1 MAFVRHAYKTARC
14 ILYRDNEFL
23 LAVHSSFWGVQ
34 HRRWGLPG
42 GQIERGES
50 PQDAVSRELEE
61 ELSLYLPSLL
71 EVGPYPYKRSLHMVY
86 AAEVTE
92 PIRDWDD
99 TELLD
104 IGWFSVDDV
113 RELRTKNRLH
123 ADYELHAIEA
133 LLQKLG

>member
-1 MAFVRHAYKTARC
+1 VARVRHSYKTARC

-23 LAVHSSFWGVQ
+23 LAVHSSFWGMQ

-50 PQDAVSRELEE
+50 PHAAASRELQE
-61 ELSLYLPSLL
+61 ELSLYLPKLL
-71 EVGPYPYKRSLHMVY
+71 EIGPYPYKRSLHMVY

-113 RELRTKNRLH
+113 RELRTSNRLH
-123 ADYELHAIEA
+123 ANYELHAIEA
-133 LLQKLG
+133 LLQKLS

>member
-1 MAFVRHAYKTARC
+1 MRHSYKTARC
-14 ILYRDNEFL
+14 ILYRDNEYL
-23 LAVHSSFWGVQ
+23 LAVHASFWGRQ
-34 HRRWGLPG
+34 QRRWGLPG

-50 PQDAVSRELEE
+50 PHAAVSRELEE
-61 ELSLYLPSLL
+61 ELSVYLPNLL
-71 EVGPYPYKRSLHMVY
+71 EVGPYPYKKSLHMVY

-113 RELRTKNRLH
+113 RDLRTNNRLH
-123 ADYELHAIEA
+123 ANYELHAIEA
-133 LLQKLG
+133 LIQKLS

>member
-1 MAFVRHAYKTARC
+1 MARVRQSYKTARC
-14 ILYRDNEFL
+14 ILYRENEFL
-23 LAVHSSFWGVQ
+23 LAVHSSFWGVK

-50 PQDAVSRELEE
+50 PHDAASRELEE
-61 ELSLYLPSLL
+61 ELSIYLPRLL

-123 ADYELHAIEA
+123 ANYELHAIEA
-133 LLQKLG
+133 LIQKLS